1 MKTKKYIFYI
11 LMFLPL
17 AAVLIALQFLP
28 DQIPAH
34 YDFNNQV
41 TRWGSK
47 YETLFFPAITVA
59 FGFFMLGM
67 AKYSAKHEENESNNE
82 NVCIITGIA
91 SLVVFNAMTGYFLYT
106 DFNAVEDLSSIAFDI
121 YQLIFGL
128 FGIFMIIIGIKMSKL
143 RKNSSVNLGGI
154 LFIVGGIAIIVV
166 CLLTK
171 GLPCFLWTMG
181 ISAILSILYLCWA
194 AVTM

>member
-1 MKTKKYIFYI
+1 
-11 LMFLPL
+11 MFLPL
-17 AAVLIALQFLP
+17 AVVVIALQFLP
-28 DQIPAH
+28 EQIPAH

-91 SLVVFNAMTGYFLYT
+91 SLVIFNAMTGYFLYT

-128 FGIFMIIIGIKMSKL
+128 FGIFMIITGIKMSKL
-143 RKNSSVNLGGI
+143 QKNSSVNLGGI

-166 CLLTK
+166 CLLTT

-181 ISAILSILYLCWA
+181 ISAILSILYLCWT